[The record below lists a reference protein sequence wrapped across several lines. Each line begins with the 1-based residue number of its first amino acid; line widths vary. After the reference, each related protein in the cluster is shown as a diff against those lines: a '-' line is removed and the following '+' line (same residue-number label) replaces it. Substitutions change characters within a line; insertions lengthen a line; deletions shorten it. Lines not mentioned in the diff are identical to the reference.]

1 MPHSLFSKSASLFQL
16 LTTIFLHAVV
26 LRLYHMARLVHGDLS
41 EYNILVCPSRLLEN
55 YKAESEEC
63 DVRVC
68 LIDFGQAVDV
78 RHPSAM
84 ELLRRDILRTKEFFD
99 KMIKIKAPNN
109 MTMEYRNMWQRS
121 ALFLPLL

>member
-1 MPHSLFSKSASLFQL
+1 
-16 LTTIFLHAVV
+16 
-26 LRLYHMARLVHGDLS
+26 MARLVHGDLS

-99 KMIKIKAPNN
+99 KMGAKS
-109 MTMEYRNMWQRS
+109 MTVEDAEKHVLASWEDED
-121 ALFLPLL
+121 A